1 MRIRLSRQA
10 SNFVR
15 KETKYLNDRSPS
27 AAEKFL
33 NSIKEA
39 KKTLLQFPKIGNGA
53 HGLHIK
59 DALTFVVGDYL
70 LDYIPDVEFV
80 DIINIRHGRMLQMK
94 TLLALPHQNSH
105 IGHMKKAGQQC

>member
-80 DIINIRHGRMLQMK
+80 DIINIRHGRMLQNTPEVSSDNEFDDEDAISPPSPK
-94 TLLALPHQNSH
+94 
-105 IGHMKKAGQQC
+105 